1 MHTSYKSISK
11 CHRWLA
17 AGDVNQL
24 VNVTIGLMSPLGC
37 WVGGRGIFLYE
48 EINI

>member
-24 VNVTIGLMSPLGC
+24 VNVTIGLMSPLG
-37 WVGGRGIFLYE
+37 WVGDGGIFF
-48 EINI
+48 I